1 MMLLRLISWPYFRRH
16 LLRTMLTAAGIV
28 LGIAV
33 FVGMQTANRSAL
45 LAFTDTIDRLA
56 GKTDLQITAGE
67 AGFGEEILEKVQ
79 AAESVGVAV
88 PIIEAIV
95 DTRLAERGSL
105 LILGVDMT
113 GDRSLREYDLE
124 EGADQDVVDDPLIF
138 LAQPDSIIV
147 SRQFAEA
154 NGLQSGSVLEL
165 GTADGVRKFTVRG
178 IMTTA
183 GMASAFGGKLAIMDI
198 YAAQKVFG
206 RGRTFDRID
215 VGVKEGVSREESQQQ
230 LQQLL
235 GPGFEVQPPASR
247 GQQAEAMLAGYTIM
261 VGIASAFAL
270 FIAMF
275 IIYDSFATAVAQ
287 RRTEIGI
294 LRALGAERRQIV
306 RLFLAESA
314 IIGLFGSAVGIG
326 VGVLVARAVAAAV
339 GSLLGSMYGVA
350 DQAQE
355 VATSQWSL
363 GLALALGILTSMAAA
378 LFPAFAA
385 ASVSPLES
393 LRKGAYQ
400 QISRSELLARLGL
413 SRVAGGAAVACLKLP
428 DSRLLSYAGYA
439 LTIAVALVAAPMLS
453 LALARLMRPF
463 MRRLHPVEGSLAADS
478 LVQSPR
484 RTAASVSALMLS
496 LTLILAFAGVARS
509 TYATIVDWMDAALN
523 PDLFV
528 MPSQRLDIRTMRFP
542 AAMAKEIASIK
553 GVQRVQMF
561 RNSRIAFRGRP
572 AMAVALEMNSVALT
586 ARRKTVAGDPDAMYE
601 QAAKG
606 EGLIISD
613 NLAIF
618 HDLGLG
624 DVVEVAAP
632 YGVITLPIV
641 GIVIDYTDQQGSI
654 FMDRSVFTRFW
665 HDDSVSDFRV
675 YVAPDADASEV
686 GSAIVKRYAGR
697 RQLFVLANAEAR
709 EYVLG
714 VSNDLFRM
722 MNVQVAVAILVA
734 ILGIVNTLTV
744 SVADR
749 RRELGVMRALGAMND
764 QIRRTIRIEALA
776 IALVAIVLGYGLGAI
791 GLFYMLQVVQRDVA
805 GLRLEYLY
813 PYGTLLW
820 VTPVIFGAAFVAAF
834 WPAESAVRVSLVEAL
849 EYE

>member
-306 RLFLAESA
+306 
-314 IIGLFGSAVGIG
+314 
-326 VGVLVARAVAAAV
+326 LVARAVAAAV

-413 SRVAGGAAVACLKLP
+413 SLAAGGAAVACLKLP